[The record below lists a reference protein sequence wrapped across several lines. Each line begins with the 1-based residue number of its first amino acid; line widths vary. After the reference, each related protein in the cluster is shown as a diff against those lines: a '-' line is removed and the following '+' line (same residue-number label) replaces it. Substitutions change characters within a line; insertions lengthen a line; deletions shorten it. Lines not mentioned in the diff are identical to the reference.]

1 MKSIIASGQAL
12 SKEFDDLYDRA
23 RQNEASQTALAKG
36 IAETRTNIV
45 KQTDVVKQSK
55 AAWNALR
62 KEKTSTAEQIE
73 QAASAY
79 QQEVERLEMLKNEL
93 NEYTESSKDA
103 QRSARDLSAEFR
115 KVRQEMSSASSP
127 ANAIGSTDAGGI
139 TDGAGGIT
147 DDVIGS
153 TGILSKLKSAGITKM
168 LGDSISQFTGVV
180 LESTIGQPTASAV
193 SSLISGTAT
202 GAALGGWPGAALGGF
217 AGLVSG
223 VTQIFEAQDDAF
235 KDYYGGLHDAAQEAT
250 EERVT
255 SGSAIAGSR
264 EQTRMAFARR
274 LGGEAEADAFLG
286 RVQAMAASTNYSYD
300 EITGYA
306 KSLINSYAP
315 EEIFGVLQSLSDAT
329 AGLDLSTSDVSMMI
343 AGLSRMRTTGKA
355 TQEYLN
361 YFSERG
367 VDVYDA
373 LGRALGVDKSQVAEI
388 VTDGGVSGETA
399 AQAILD
405 YIDQTFGGLSEDLMG
420 TYDAMA
426 DNLEDIMSNIQA
438 AGGEGYNEERKKGL
452 AAEQEAYDGM
462 LGAAMSTLSR
472 IEGENRAYLENLSE
486 QYKREALSAVLL
498 GEDTTLFGG
507 EQQAALAEMRDA
519 YLQASEEYAS
529 GNQEA
534 GLRMESLAEQAEALA
549 AAAYE
554 SSDQYQALRETELD
568 QIAAIRE
575 NTAALNGWRSD
586 YTEQQERSKG
596 LGVGIVDDAMTGV
609 QGFLGGK
616 VLDDAGIE
624 SALAAGDEEALARHG
639 RAAGWISVMDAIR
652 GDDANS
658 HAAGLDRVPYDEYP
672 ALLHEGERVLTAGE
686 ARAQDWGAGA
696 GGIVITGNHFEVRE
710 DADIDKIAQ
719 ALYEKLLL
727 ARMSG

>member
-1 MKSIIASGQAL
+1 MPETSIVMTLKDRISNSMKSIIASGQAL
-12 SKEFDDLYDRA
+12 SKEFDDLYGRVE
-23 RQNEASQTALAKG
+23 QNEASQTALAKG
-36 IAETRTNIV
+36 IAETKTAITQ
-45 KQTDVVKQSK
+45 QTEVVKQSK
-55 AAWNALR
+55 RALEDLL
-62 KEKTSTAEQIE
+62 KSGDATEESVQEQT
-73 QAASAY
+73 QAY
-79 QQEVERLEMLKNEL
+79 QKATEQLERYKNEL
-93 NEYTESSKDA
+93 NEQTQAAKDARKENRELAGEWRTMSKDLFSGSGSG
-103 QRSARDLSAEFR
+103 QSTMGITNLVTKLQDVGLT
-115 KVRQEMSSASSP
+115 KMVGDSASQL
-127 ANAIGSTDAGGI
+127 AG
-139 TDGAGGIT
+139 
-147 DDVIGS
+147 V
-153 TGILSKLKSAGITKM
+153 
-168 LGDSISQFTGVV
+168 F
-180 LESTIGQPTASAV
+180 LESAVGQPTASAV

-202 GAALGGWPGAALGGF
+202 GAALAGLPGAALGAL
-217 AGLVSG
+217 AGGISG
-223 VTQIFEAQDDAF
+223 VAQIYGARDDAF

-255 SGSAIAGSR
+255 SGSSIAGSR

-274 LGGEAEADAFLG
+274 LGGEAEADAFLDQ
-286 RVQAMAASTNYSYD
+286 VQAMAGSTNYSYD

-315 EEIFGVLQSLSDAT
+315 DEIFGVLQSLSDAT

-534 GLRMESLAEQAEALA
+534 GLKMESLAERAEALA

-596 LGVGIVDDAMTGV
+596 LGVSIVDDAMTGV

-672 ALLHEGERVLTAGE
+672 ALLHEGERVLTASE
-686 ARAQDWGAGA
+686 ARAQDQGAGA
-696 GGIVITGNHFEVRE
+696 GGVVITGNHFEVRE

>member
-1 MKSIIASGQAL
+1 MPNESLNIYFTIKDGASVTLATIADKTKALDKETQQLEQSYQAL
-12 SKEFDDLYDRA
+12 QKANADLIHRQTELKKELSLA
-23 RQNEASQTALAKG
+23 RDEAKEAKKTFAELGDTVSQDAYEKAQAKVEGLKNEITATNKALRENEKIFKSNVETVRKSAAGDTGGFSMLAKG
-36 IAETRTNIV
+36 LIGSQTGQMLSASLGGLAEAT
-45 KQTDVVKQSK
+45 
-55 AAWNALR
+55 L
-62 KEKTSTAEQIE
+62 TSAIGTP
-73 QAASAY
+73 AAS
-79 QQEVERLEMLKNEL
+79 L
-93 NEYTESSKDA
+93 
-103 QRSARDLSAEFR
+103 LSDTF
-115 KVRQEMSSASSP
+115 S
-127 ANAIGSTDAGGI
+127 NAISGAAAGAMFGVPGMLI
-139 TDGAGGIT
+139 GGGVGA
-147 DDVIGS
+147 
-153 TGILSKLKSAGITKM
+153 
-168 LGDSISQFTGVV
+168 ISG
-180 LESTIGQPTASAV
+180 
-193 SSLISGTAT
+193 LISG
-202 GAALGGWPGAALGGF
+202 G
-217 AGLVSG
+217 
-223 VTQIFEAQDDAF
+223 TQIFEAQDDAF

-250 EERVT
+250 EERVS
-255 SGSAIAGSR
+255 SGSTIAGSR

-274 LGGEAEADAFLG
+274 LGGEAEADAFLDQ
-286 RVQAMAASTNYSYD
+286 VQAMAGSTNYNYD

-329 AGLDLSTSDVSMMI
+329 AGLDLSGGDVSMMI

-388 VTDGGVSGETA
+388 ITDGGVSGETA

-420 TYDAMA
+420 TYDAMT

-452 AAEQEAYDGM
+452 AAEQEAYDGL
-462 LGAAMSTLSR
+462 LGEAMSTLSR

-549 AAAYE
+549 EAAYA

-575 NTAALNGWRSD
+575 NTAALNGWRGD

-596 LGVGIVDDAMTGV
+596 LGGNIVEKTLIATNS
-609 QGFLGGK
+609 FLGGE
-616 VLDDAGIE
+616 AFQ
-624 SALAAGDEEALARHG
+624 SALAAGDEDEMARQLRDYG
-639 RAAGWISVMDAIR
+639 RT
-652 GDDANS
+652 ANS

-686 ARAQDWGAGA
+686 ARAQDQGAGA
-696 GGIVITGNHFEVRE
+696 GGVVITGNHFEVRE

>member
-115 KVRQEMSSASSP
+115 KVRQEMSSASGP
-127 ANAIGSTDAGGI
+127 VNAIGSTDAGGI
-139 TDGAGGIT
+139 TD
-147 DDVIGS
+147 DVIGS
-153 TGILSKLKSAGITKM
+153 TSILSKLKSAGITKM
-168 LGDSISQFTGVV
+168 LGDSASQLAGVF
-180 LESTIGQPTASAV
+180 LESAVGQPTASAV

-202 GAALGGWPGAALGGF
+202 GAALAGLPGAALGAL
-217 AGLVSG
+217 AGGISG
-223 VTQIFEAQDDAF
+223 VAQIYGARDDAF
-235 KDYYGGLHDAAQEAT
+235 RDYYGGLHDAAQEAT

-274 LGGEAEADAFLG
+274 LGGEAEADVFLG
-286 RVQAMAASTNYSYD
+286 QVQDMAASTNYSYD

-329 AGLDLSTSDVSMMI
+329 AGLDLSTGDVSMMI
-343 AGLSRMRTTGKA
+343 AGLGRMRTTGKA
-355 TQEYLN
+355 TNEYLN
-361 YFSERG
+361 YFRERG
-367 VDVYDA
+367 VDVDQA
-373 LGRALGVDKSQVAEI
+373 LANATGADKSKVSEMAS
-388 VTDGGVSGETA
+388 DGLINGETA

-405 YIDQTFGGLSEDLMG
+405 FIDQTFGGLSEDLMG

-438 AGGEGYNEERKKGL
+438 AGGEGYNDIRTQGL
-452 AAEQEAYDGM
+452 QAETSAYDGM

-472 IEGENRAYLENLSE
+472 VEGENRAYLENLSE

-519 YLQASEEYAS
+519 YLQASEEYAA

-534 GLRMESLAEQAEALA
+534 GLRMESLAERAEALA
-549 AAAYE
+549 TAAYE

-596 LGVGIVDDAMTGV
+596 LGAGIVDDAVTGV
-609 QGFLGGK
+609 KGFLGGE
-616 VLDDAGIE
+616 DFQ
-624 SALAAGDEEALARHG
+624 SALAAGDEDEMARQLRDYG
-639 RAAGWISVMDAIR
+639 RT
-652 GDDANS
+652 ANS

-686 ARAQDWGAGA
+686 ARAQDRAA
-696 GGIVITGNHFEVRE
+696 AAPIAVNITGEWHVRSDSDV
-710 DADIDKIAQ
+710 DAIAE
-719 ALYEKLLL
+719 AIVEKLRL
-727 ARMSG
+727 ARMTG